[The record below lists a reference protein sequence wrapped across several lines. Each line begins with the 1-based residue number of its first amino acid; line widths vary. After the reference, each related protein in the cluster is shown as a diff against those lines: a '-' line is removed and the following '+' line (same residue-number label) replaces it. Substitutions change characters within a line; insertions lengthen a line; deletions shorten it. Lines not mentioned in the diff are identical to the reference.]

1 MSNMGN
7 IEVIIEDL
15 EKTVAKMYD
24 LRLDF
29 LREYER
35 ATGELE
41 KNNDAAIGLLDMICD
56 MQVEKD
62 EAMEIIDGLIND
74 AKER

>member
-62 EAMEIIDGLIND
+62 EAMDIIDGLIND

>member
-41 KNNDAAIGLLDMICD
+41 RNNDAAIGLLDMICD
-56 MQVEKD
+56 MQIEKD
-62 EAMEIIDGLIND
+62 EAMDIIDGLIND